1 MMKKDKNFIISI
13 DQGTTSSRAILF
25 NLKGQPVYSS
35 QKEFTQ
41 YFPKSGWV
49 EHDPEEIWSTTK
61 KTLSDVIKKSK
72 KIKGKILTI
81 GITNQRETTV
91 LWNKKTGKAVYN
103 AIVWQDR
110 RQEEFCKKLRK
121 QNKETLIFNRTGL
134 LIDSYFSGTK
144 IKWILDNIPLAKK
157 LMKKKQLL
165 FGTIDSFLIW
175 RLTKGKVHA
184 TDATNASRTMI
195 YNIANNKWDETILKI
210 LKIDKNILPDVK
222 DCADD
227 YGSTHP
233 SITGRPISI
242 SGVVGD
248 QQSASIG
255 QCCFEPGSLKS
266 TYGTGAFVL
275 LNTGSK
281 IIYSKNRLLT
291 TIAYRIKGKTT
302 YAMEG
307 SIFIAGAGVQ
317 WLRDKL
323 NFFKKASETENI
335 VKSLKDNK
343 GVYLVPAFTGLGAP
357 YWDANARGV
366 LSGLT
371 RDTGPKEIIRATI
384 ESVAYQTYDL
394 FEAMKHD
401 GLRPKLVKVDGGM
414 VMNNWFSQFL
424 SDVVDIKVSRP
435 KVQETTALGAAFMA
449 GLQIGVYKSL
459 KDISKNWHLDKSF
472 MNKISSKKRSSLVK
486 GWSTAIKKTLTNT
499 I

>member
-1 MMKKDKNFIISI
+1 MKKFIVSI
-13 DQGTTSSRAILF
+13 DAGTTSNRSILF
-25 NLKGQPVYSS
+25 DLRGKPIFSS

-49 EHDPEEIWSTTK
+49 EHNPEEIWRTTV
-61 KTLSDVIKKSK
+61 KTLKEVIQKAKKL
-72 KIKGKILTI
+72 KGKILSI

-91 LWNKKTGKAVYN
+91 LWDKKTGKTVYN

-110 RQEEFCKKLRK
+110 RQEVFCKKLRK
-121 QNKETLIFNRTGL
+121 QNKENIIFNKTGL

-144 IKWILDNIPLAKK
+144 IKWILDNVPKAKK
-157 LMKKKQLL
+157 LMSKKQLL

-175 RLTKGKVHA
+175 RLTKGAVHA

-195 YNIANNKWDETILKI
+195 FNISSNKWDDAILNILKI
-210 LKIDKNILPDVK
+210 KKHILPKVK

-227 YGSTHP
+227 YGFTHS
-233 SITGRPISI
+233 SITGKSIPIN
-242 SGVVGD
+242 GVVGD
-248 QQSASIG
+248 QQSAAIG

-275 LNTGSK
+275 LNTGHK
-281 IIYSKNRLLT
+281 KIYSTNRLLT

-317 WLRDKL
+317 WLRDRMK
-323 NFFKKASETENI
+323 FFKKAPETEKI
-335 VKSLKDNK
+335 IKSLKDNN
-343 GVYLVPAFTGLGAP
+343 GIYLVPAFTGLGAP
-357 YWDANARGV
+357 HWNANSRGV
-366 LSGLT
+366 LSGIT
-371 RDTGPKEIIRATI
+371 RDTSPKEIIRATI

-401 GLRPKLVKVDGGM
+401 GLRPRLVKVDGGM

-424 SDVVDIKVSRP
+424 SDIVNVKVLRP
-435 KVQETTALGAAFMA
+435 EVQETTAAGAAFMA
-449 GLQIGVYKSL
+449 GLKIGVYKSL
-459 KDISKNWHLDKSF
+459 KDISKNWHL
-472 MNKISSKKRSSLVK
+472 NKKFYPRMKNINRTKLIK
-486 GWSTAIKKTLTNT
+486 GWSKAIERTLIN
-499 I
+499 

>member
-1 MMKKDKNFIISI
+1 MKKFIISI
-13 DQGTTSSRAILF
+13 DQGTTSSRSVLF
-25 NLKGQPVYSS
+25 NLQGKPIYSS
-35 QKEFTQ
+35 QKEFKQ
-41 YFPKSGWV
+41 YFPQSGWV

-61 KTLSDVIKKSK
+61 KTLIDVINKANKL
-72 KIKGKILTI
+72 KGQVLTI
-81 GITNQRETTV
+81 GITNQRETTI
-91 LWNKKTGKAVYN
+91 LWNKKNGKPVYK

-110 RQEEFCKKLRK
+110 RTEVYCKKLRDN
-121 QNKETLIFNRTGL
+121 NKETPIFNKTGL
-134 LIDSYFSGTK
+134 LIDPYFSATK
-144 IKWILDNIPLAKK
+144 VKWILENVPLAKK
-157 LMKKKQLL
+157 LMKKNQLL
-165 FGTIDSFLIW
+165 FGTIDTFLIW
-175 RLTKGKVHA
+175 RLTKRNIHA
-184 TDATNASRTMI
+184 TDATNASRTML
-195 YNIANNKWDETILKI
+195 YNISSNKWDDGILKL
-210 LKIDKNILPDVK
+210 LKIEKNILPQVK
-222 DCADD
+222 NSSDD
-227 YGSTHP
+227 FGSTHS
-233 SITGRPISI
+233 SITGKSIPIT
-242 SGVVGD
+242 GVVGD
-248 QQSASIG
+248 QQAATIG

-317 WLRDKL
+317 WLRDKMK
-323 NFFKKASETENI
+323 FIKKASETEKI
-335 VKSLKDNK
+335 IKSLKDNK
-343 GVYLVPAFTGLGAP
+343 GIYLVPAFTGLGAP

-371 RDTGPKEIIRATI
+371 RDTSPKEIVRATI

-424 SDVVDIKVSRP
+424 SDVVNIKVSRP

-459 KDISKNWHLDKSF
+459 KDISKNWHLDRNFTPKIKSKVRI
-472 MNKISSKKRSSLVK
+472 NLVK
-486 GWSTAIKKTLTNT
+486 GWSAAIKKTLTNS

>member
-1 MMKKDKNFIISI
+1 MAKFIISI

-25 NLKGQPVYSS
+25 NIKGRPVYSS

-49 EHDPEEIWSTTK
+49 EHNPEEIWNTTK
-61 KTLSDVIKKSK
+61 KTLKDVINKSK
-72 KIKGKILTI
+72 RLKGSVLAI

-91 LWNKKTGKAVYN
+91 LWDKKTGRTVYN

-110 RQEEFCKKLRK
+110 RQAEFCKKLKK
-121 QNKETLIFNRTGL
+121 QNKETLIFNKTGL
-134 LIDSYFSGTK
+134 PIDSYFSGTK
-144 IKWILDNIPLAKK
+144 IKWILDNVPKAKK
-157 LMKKKQLL
+157 LMNKKQLL

-195 YNIANNKWDETILKI
+195 YNISTNKWDDTILKI
-210 LKIDKNILPDVK
+210 LKIQKHILPEVK
-222 DCADD
+222 NCSDD
-227 YGSTHP
+227 FGFTHP
-233 SITGRPISI
+233 SITGKAIPIT
-242 SGVVGD
+242 GVVGD

-255 QCCFEPGSLKS
+255 QCCFDPGSLKS

-281 IIYSKNRLLT
+281 KIYSKNRLLT

-317 WLRDKL
+317 WLRDRMK
-323 NFFKKASETENI
+323 FFKKASETEKI
-335 VKSLKDNK
+335 IKSLKNNK
-343 GVYLVPAFTGLGAP
+343 DVYLVPAFTGMGAP
-357 YWDANARGV
+357 YWNQNSRGV

-371 RDTGPKEIIRATI
+371 RDTGPKEIIRSTV
-384 ESVAYQTYDL
+384 ESVAYQTHDL

-401 GLRPKLVKVDGGM
+401 GLRPKIVKVDGGM
-414 VMNNWFSQFL
+414 VMNNWFAQFL
-424 SDVVDIKVSRP
+424 SDVVNVKVLRP
-435 KVQETTALGAAFMA
+435 KVHETTALGAAFMA
-449 GLQIGVYKSL
+449 GLKIGTYKSL
-459 KDISKNWHLDKSF
+459 KDISKNWSLDRKF
-472 MNKISSKKRSSLVK
+472 LPKMKKNSRNVLLS
-486 GWSTAIKKTLTNT
+486 GWTRAIKRALIN
-499 I
+499 

>member
-1 MMKKDKNFIISI
+1 MKKDKNFIISI

-61 KTLSDVIKKSK
+61 KTLIDVIKKSK
-72 KIKGKILTI
+72 KVRGKILTI

-91 LWNKKTGKAVYN
+91 LWDKKTGKAVYN

-144 IKWILDNIPLAKK
+144 IKWILDNVPLAKK

-195 YNIANNKWDETILKI
+195 YNITSNKWDETILKI
-210 LKIDKNILPDVK
+210 LKIDKNILPIVK

-227 YGSTHP
+227 YGSTHS
-233 SITGRPISI
+233 SITGKPISI

-323 NFFKKASETENI
+323 KFFKKASETENI
-335 VKSLKDNK
+335 IKSLKNNK

-424 SDVVDIKVSRP
+424 SDVVDIKVLRP
-435 KVQETTALGAAFMA
+435 RVQETTALGAAFMA

-459 KDISKNWHLDKSF
+459 KDISKNWHLDKNFSP
-472 MNKISSKKRSSLVK
+472 KIKSKVRINLVK
-486 GWSTAIKKTLTNT
+486 GWSAAIKKTLTNT

>member
-1 MMKKDKNFIISI
+1 MKKFIISI

-25 NLKGQPVYSS
+25 DLKGNPIYSS

-41 YFPKSGWV
+41 YFPNSGWV
-49 EHDPEEIWSTTK
+49 EHDPEEIWTTTK
-61 KTLSDVIKKSK
+61 KVLKNVIQKAK

-91 LWNKKTGKAVYN
+91 LWDKKTGKPVYN

-110 RQEEFCKKLRK
+110 RQEVFCEKLRK

-134 LIDSYFSGTK
+134 LIDSYFSGIK
-144 IKWILDNIPLAKK
+144 IKWILDNVPKAKK
-157 LMKKKQLL
+157 LMAKKQLL

-175 RLTKGKVHA
+175 RFTKGKVHA

-195 YNIANNKWDETILKI
+195 YNISSNKWDEKILNLLKI
-210 LKIDKNILPDVK
+210 KKHILPEVK
-222 DCADD
+222 NCADD
-227 YGSTHP
+227 YGSTHS
-233 SITGRPISI
+233 SITGKSI
-242 SGVVGD
+242 TITGVVGD
-248 QQSASIG
+248 QQSAAIG
-255 QCCFEPGSLKS
+255 QCCFEPGYLKS

-275 LNTGSK
+275 LNTGNK

-317 WLRDKL
+317 WLRDRMK
-323 NFFKKASETENI
+323 FFKKAPETEKI
-335 VKSLKDNK
+335 IRSLKSNK

-357 YWDANARGV
+357 YWDSNSRGV

-371 RDTGPKEIIRATI
+371 RDTGPKEIVRATI
-384 ESVAYQTYDL
+384 ESVAYQTSDL

-401 GLRPKLVKVDGGM
+401 GLRPRLVKVDGGM
-414 VMNNWFSQFL
+414 VTNNWFSQFL
-424 SDVVDIKVSRP
+424 SDIVNVGVLRP

-459 KDISKNWHLDKSF
+459 EDISKKWSLDKRF
-472 MNKISSKKRSSLVK
+472 NPKMKKKSRYELLS
-486 GWSTAIKKTLTNT
+486 GWSKAIKRTL
-499 I
+499 IS

>member
-1 MMKKDKNFIISI
+1 MKKFIISI

-25 NLKGQPVYSS
+25 DLKGKPVYSS

-49 EHDPEEIWSTTK
+49 EHNPEEIWSTTK
-61 KTLSDVIKKSK
+61 KTLIDVINKSK
-72 KIKGKILTI
+72 KLKGKILTI

-91 LWNKKTGKAVYN
+91 LWDKKTGKAVYN

-121 QNKETLIFNRTGL
+121 QNNETLIFNRTGL
-134 LIDSYFSGTK
+134 LIDSYFSGIK
-144 IKWILDNIPLAKK
+144 IKWVLDNVPLAKK
-157 LMKKKQLL
+157 LMNRKQLL

-195 YNIANNKWDETILKI
+195 YNIVTNKWDDAILKL
-210 LKIDKNILPDVK
+210 LKIEKHILPSVK

-227 YGSTHP
+227 YGHTAS
-233 SITGRPISI
+233 SITGKPISI

-401 GLRPKLVKVDGGM
+401 GLRPRLVKVDGGM

-424 SDVVDIKVSRP
+424 SNVVDIKVLRP

-459 KDISKNWHLDKSF
+459 KDISKNWRLDKNF
-472 MNKISSKKRSSLVK
+472 TPKINSKERNNLVK
-486 GWSTAIKKTLTNT
+486 GWSAAIKKTLTKQST
-499 I
+499 IV

>member
-1 MMKKDKNFIISI
+1 MKKDFIIAI

-25 NLKGQPVYSS
+25 NLKGKPIYSS

-49 EHDPEEIWSTTK
+49 EHNPEEIWSTTK
-61 KTLSDVIKKSK
+61 KTLKDVINKARRL
-72 KIKGKILTI
+72 KGNILTI
-81 GITNQRETTV
+81 GITNQRETTI
-91 LWNKKTGKAVYN
+91 LWDKKTGKVVYN

-110 RQEEFCKKLRK
+110 RQAEFCKKLKK
-121 QNKETLIFNRTGL
+121 QNKETLIFNKTGL

-144 IKWILDNIPLAKK
+144 IKWVLDNVPIAKK
-157 LMKKKQLL
+157 LMKNKQLL

-175 RLTKGKVHA
+175 RLTKGRVHA

-195 YNIANNKWDETILKI
+195 YNITSNKWDDSILRILKI
-210 LKIDKNILPDVK
+210 KKHILPEVK
-222 DCADD
+222 NCADD
-227 YGSTHP
+227 YGLTHS
-233 SITGRPISI
+233 SITGKPIRI
-242 SGVVGD
+242 TGVVGD
-248 QQSASIG
+248 QQSATIG

-275 LNTGSK
+275 LNTGNK
-281 IIYSKNRLLT
+281 KIYSKNRLLT

-317 WLRDKL
+317 WLRDRMK
-323 NFFKKASETENI
+323 FFKKASETEKI
-335 VKSLKDNK
+335 VRSLKDNK
-343 GVYLVPAFTGLGAP
+343 DVYIVPAFTGLGAP
-357 YWDANARGV
+357 YWNANSRGV

-371 RDTGPKEIIRATI
+371 RDTGPKEIVRAII

-401 GLRPKLVKVDGGM
+401 GLRPKIVKVDGGM

-424 SDVVDIKVSRP
+424 SDVVNVKVLRP

-459 KDISKNWHLDKSF
+459 KDISKNWGLDKKF
-472 MNKISSKKRSSLVK
+472 NPRINEKKRKSLIK
-486 GWSTAIKKTLTNT
+486 GWTIAIKRTLVT
-499 I
+499 

>member
-1 MMKKDKNFIISI
+1 MKKFIVSI

-25 NLKGQPVYSS
+25 DLNGKPIYSS

-41 YFPKSGWV
+41 YFPKNGWV

-61 KTLSDVIKKSK
+61 KTLLDTIDKAKKL
-72 KIKGKILTI
+72 KGQILTI
-81 GITNQRETTV
+81 GITNQRETTI
-91 LWNKKTGKAVYN
+91 LWDKKTGKPIYK

-110 RQEEFCKKLRK
+110 RTESYCKKLRDK
-121 QNKETLIFNRTGL
+121 NKETLIFNKTGL
-134 LIDSYFSGTK
+134 LIDPYFSATK
-144 IKWILDNIPLAKK
+144 VKWILENIPLAKK

-165 FGTIDSFLIW
+165 FGTIDTFLIW
-175 RLTKGKVHA
+175 RLTKGNVHA
-184 TDATNASRTMI
+184 TDATNASRTML
-195 YNIANNKWDETILKI
+195 YNISSNKWDESILKL
-210 LKIDKNILPDVK
+210 LKIEKNILPQVK
-222 DCADD
+222 DSSDD
-227 YGSTHP
+227 FGFTHS
-233 SITGRPISI
+233 SITGKSIPIT
-242 SGVVGD
+242 GVVGD
-248 QQSASIG
+248 QQAATIG
-255 QCCFEPGSLKS
+255 QCCFEPGTLKS

-281 IIYSKNRLLT
+281 IIFSKNRLLT
-291 TIAYRIKGKTT
+291 TIAYRINGKTT

-317 WLRDKL
+317 WLRDKMKFI
-323 NFFKKASETENI
+323 NKASQTEKI
-335 VKSLKDNK
+335 IKSLKDNK
-343 GVYLVPAFTGLGAP
+343 GIYLVPAFTGLGAP

-414 VMNNWFSQFL
+414 VMNNWFAQFL
-424 SDVVDIKVSRP
+424 SDIVNIKVLRP

-449 GLQIGVYKSL
+449 GLYIGVYKSL
-459 KDISKNWHLDKSF
+459 KDISKNWHLDRTFNSKIN
-472 MNKISSKKRSSLVK
+472 NKTRNNLVN
-486 GWSTAIKKTLTNT
+486 GWSLAIKKTLSPTT
-499 I
+499 